1 MVNKEGKFVQAW
13 PNKEGKFS
21 WAWSNKKGQLTVFI
35 IIAIVLVVAIA
46 LYFLFRGTLG
56 LTQIPA
62 NLEPAYNSFLSCL
75 EDDTLTGISILEA
88 QAGYINQPAIE
99 LGSHYYPFNSQLAFL
114 GTSVPYWY
122 YVSGN
127 GVQKEQVPTKE
138 EMEFELKNFIEN
150 KIRNCNL
157 RTYYEQG
164 IVISMEEPTADVTIR
179 SNNVEVSL
187 DMDMTL
193 EKENDTALVKN
204 HNKVVTSNLGTL
216 YDSAREIYDYEQEN
230 LFLENYSID
239 TLRLYAPVDGVEVTC
254 SPKIWSAD
262 QVFDDLAVAI
272 EQNTIV
278 LGSNLGDG
286 YYKLDVPVDG
296 EIRFINDK
304 SWPIRIE
311 IDPSEGNLLMANPVG
326 NQQGLGILGFCYVPY
341 HFVYNIRYSVMVQ
354 VEKNGEVFQFPVAV
368 VIEGNKPREPL
379 ATSATEIGVPDLCE
393 YKNTALEVHTFDSN
407 LVPVDTDISYECFS
421 ESCSIGSTKNGILKG
436 NFPQCVN
443 GYVVA
448 KADGYEDGSILYS
461 TTSDSGMVNVF
472 LEKSHD
478 LEVQLRVDGKTYDE
492 NAVIMFTKGNSTRTV
507 VYPEQ
512 KNVKLSQGQY
522 EIQVYIYRNSTL
534 EFPES
539 TQTQCVEIPAG
550 GIGGFL
556 GFTTEKC
563 IDVTI
568 PSQVVSSVLAGG
580 GKQNYYALE
589 SELASST
596 IVEINAPA
604 LPVPTSLEQL
614 QTNFILFED
623 NNLDV
628 LFE

>member
-1 MVNKEGKFVQAW
+1 MV
-13 PNKEGKFS
+13 
-21 WAWSNKKGQLTVFI
+21 NKKGQLTVFI
-35 IIAIVLVVAIA
+35 IIAIVLVVAA
-46 LYFLFRGTLG
+46 ASYFLFKGTLS

-88 QAGYINQPAIE
+88 QAGYINLPSME
-99 LGSHYYPFNSQLAFL
+99 LGSHYYPFNSQLSFL

-127 GVQKEQVPTKE
+127 GLQKEQVPTKE
-138 EMEFELKNFIEN
+138 EMEFEIKSFIEN

-164 IVISMEEPTADVTIR
+164 VVISMEEPVADVTIR
-179 SNNVEVSL
+179 DNNVEVNL

-193 EKENDTALVKN
+193 EKEDDNVLVRN
-204 HNKVVTSNLGTL
+204 HNKVVNSNLGAL
-216 YDSAREIYDYEQEN
+216 YDSAREIYDYEQKN
-230 LFLENYSID
+230 LFLENYGID
-239 TLRLYAPVDGVEVTC
+239 TLRLYAPVDGVEITC

-262 QVFDDLAVAI
+262 QVFDDLMVAL

-286 YYKLDVPVDG
+286 YYDLDISVD
-296 EIRFINDK
+296 EEVRFLNNK
-304 SWPIRIE
+304 NWPIAFEVAPNDDNFLI
-311 IDPSEGNLLMANPVG
+311 ANPVG

-341 HFVYNIRYSVMVQ
+341 HFVYDARYSVMVQ
-354 VEKNGEVFQFPVAV
+354 VQKDDEIFQFPVAV
-368 VIEGNKPREPL
+368 VIEGNQPREPL
-379 ATSATEIGVPDLCE
+379 TSSATEIGVPNLCE

-407 LVPVDTDISYECFS
+407 LGPVDADVFYRCFS
-421 ESCSIGSTKNGILKG
+421 ESCNIGTTKNGVLKG

-443 GYVVA
+443 GYIVA
-448 KADGYEDGSILYS
+448 KAEGYEDGSILYS
-461 TTSDSGMVNVF
+461 TTSDSGIVNIF
-472 LEKSHD
+472 LDKSHE
-478 LEVQLRVDGKTYDE
+478 LEVNLRVDGKTYDE
-492 NAVIMFTKGNSTRTV
+492 NAVIMFTKDNSTRTV

-512 KNVKLSQGQY
+512 KNIKLSQGQY
-522 EIQVYIYRNSTL
+522 EVQVYIYKNSTL

-539 TQTQCVEIPAG
+539 IQTQCIEVPSG

-563 IDVTI
+563 IDVKV
-568 PSQVVSSVLAGG
+568 PSQIVSNVLAGG
-580 GKQNYYALE
+580 GKQNYYTIE

-596 IVEINAPA
+596 IIEINAPA

-623 NNLDV
+623 NNLDIK
-628 LFE
+628 FG